1 MVVCIDGL
9 KDDKS
14 IANDRCLSDFT
25 GTIEVCDYFEQ
36 ERAWVT

>member
-14 IANDRCLSDFT
+14 IANDRCLSDLT
-25 GTIEVCDYFEQ
+25 DNIEICEYFRVEQ
-36 ERAWVT
+36 ESD